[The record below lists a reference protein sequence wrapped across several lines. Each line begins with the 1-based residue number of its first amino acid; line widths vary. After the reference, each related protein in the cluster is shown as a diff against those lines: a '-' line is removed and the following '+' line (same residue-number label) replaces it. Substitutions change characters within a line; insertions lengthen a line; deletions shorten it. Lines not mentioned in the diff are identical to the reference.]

1 VTAGFQEARRTF
13 DPKSLEMASNRD
25 FWSGKRVFLTGF
37 TGFKGAWAWILLEQ
51 MGAEVSGLSY
61 APETVPN
68 LSATLGIANRPG
80 AHIGDIR
87 DPVAM
92 ARALEEAQPEFVIHM
107 AAQALVRR
115 SYREA
120 IETFDVNVRGTL
132 TLLEAL
138 RKVPSL
144 KACLVITSDKVYENN
159 DLGRR
164 FTEDDPL
171 GGSDPYSASKAACE
185 IATSS
190 FARSYF
196 EGKQLGSSKAA
207 VATARA
213 GNVIGGGDW
222 SEDRIVPDLWRA
234 RQSNSQVELRF
245 PESTRPWQHVL
256 EPIMGYLMF
265 LRALSEGLKDRAL
278 NFGPIDDSI
287 VTVREV
293 VETFQLAYG
302 KGAPVGW
309 RLSPGEHAKEAK
321 LLAIDASQ
329 AVNKLGWLPRLTPHE
344 AIAWTAQWYAAFDRG
359 EDMVDFTRRQIAAY
373 EKLVEQTRVLTFV

>member
-1 VTAGFQEARRTF
+1 MLNAPRQLHAHLGLVRRLLTEAALWGLRM
-13 DPKSLEMASNRD
+13 SA
-25 FWSGKRVFLTGF
+25 FWSGKRVFVTGF
-37 TGFKGAWAWILLEQ
+37 TGLKGAWAWFWLEQ
-51 MGAEVSGLSY
+51 MGAKVSGLSY
-61 APETVPN
+61 APETTPN
-68 LSATLGIANRPG
+68 LAQILGLTDRPG
-80 AHIGDIR
+80 ATIGDIR
-87 DPVAM
+87 DQKVV
-92 ARALEEAQPEFVIHM
+92 ARAIQDAQPEFVLHM

-115 SYREA
+115 SYREP

-132 TLLEAL
+132 TVLEAL
-138 RKVPSL
+138 RQVDSL

-164 FTEDDPL
+164 FAEGDPL

-196 EGKQLGSSKAA
+196 EGKQPGASHAA

-234 RQSNSQVELRF
+234 RQNNSQVELRF

-256 EPIMGYLMF
+256 DPVLGYLQY
-265 LRALSEGLKDRAL
+265 LRALSDGHTDRAL
-278 NFGPIDDSI
+278 NFGPVDEAN

-293 VETFQLAYG
+293 VETYQQAYG
-302 KGAPVGW
+302 SGGPAGW
-309 RLSPGEHAKEAK
+309 RLASGTHPKEAK
-321 LLAIDASQ
+321 LLSIDASR
-329 AVNKLGWLPRLTPHE
+329 AVKTLGWQPRLKPHD
-344 AIAWTAQWYAAFDRG
+344 AIAWTARWYAAFDRG
-359 EDMVDFTRRQIAAY
+359 EDMVAFTRAQIAAY
-373 EKLVEQTRVLTFV
+373 DTL